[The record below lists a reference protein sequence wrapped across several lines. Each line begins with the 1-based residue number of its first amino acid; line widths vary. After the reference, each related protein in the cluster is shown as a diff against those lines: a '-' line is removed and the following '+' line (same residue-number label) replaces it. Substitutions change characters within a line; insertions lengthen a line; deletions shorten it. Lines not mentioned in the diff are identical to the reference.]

1 MSRLQQI
8 DAFFC
13 FVFFDCSVDMHSYV
27 VAFCPHHSSA
37 MHVIVLSFQTPV
49 EVLTQ
54 DQVVS
59 AHRSVIDILSRK
71 FRTNHLSQV
80 EHLSAGFNLVVSKS
94 TEQQLLT
101 KCI

>member
-1 MSRLQQI
+1 MK
-8 DAFFC
+8 
-13 FVFFDCSVDMHSYV
+13 SVDVHSYV
-27 VAFCPHHSSA
+27 VAFCPHDGSA
-37 MHVIVLSFQTPV
+37 VHVIVSSFQTLG

-59 AHRSVIDILSRK
+59 AHRSFINILWRK
-71 FRTNHLSQV
+71 FKTNHLSQV

-101 KCI
+101 ELSLIIHAQ